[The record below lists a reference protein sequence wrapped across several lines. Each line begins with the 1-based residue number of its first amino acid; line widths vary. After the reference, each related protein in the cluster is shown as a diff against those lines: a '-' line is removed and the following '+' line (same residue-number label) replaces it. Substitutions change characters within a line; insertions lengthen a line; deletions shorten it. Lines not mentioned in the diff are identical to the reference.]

1 MSRHESINHVTI
13 IITNLDD
20 AMRFFRPS
28 LEFFGYTAG
37 DVIPYAGT
45 RLTVNIHSTHGA
57 AINVWKAKHAH
68 PFDDYE
74 PGLQH
79 IASDAGSKDEV
90 DAAAEIVRDA
100 GLGILDGPGEFPFA
114 NGCYYALYFLG
125 PDKLK
130 FDVVH
135 MPSLDS

>member
-13 IITNLDD
+13 TITNLDD

-45 RLTVNIHSTHGA
+45 RLTVNIHSTHGV

-100 GLGILDGPGEFPFA
+100 GLGILDGPGESPSPTA
-114 NGCYYALYFLG
+114 AT
-125 PDKLK
+125 
-130 FDVVH
+130 
-135 MPSLDS
+135 MPCIFWGRTS